1 MLAESFQEVTRTG
14 EHAGVSYTVVLL
26 MSNRYLYL
34 TFIFFL
40 TVFFF
45 CLTSSRQKVAVMFV
59 QVVLFIT

>member
-45 CLTSSRQKVAVMFV
+45 VSLLQDRK
-59 QVVLFIT
+59 